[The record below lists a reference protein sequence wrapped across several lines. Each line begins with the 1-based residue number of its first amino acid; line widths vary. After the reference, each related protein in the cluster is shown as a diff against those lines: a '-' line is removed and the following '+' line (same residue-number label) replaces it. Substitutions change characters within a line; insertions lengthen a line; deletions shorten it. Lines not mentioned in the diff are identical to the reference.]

1 MATPAK
7 KQSFLGGAAILAAAV
22 VIVKLIGAAYKIPL
36 SNILG
41 SAGQTYFDTAY
52 QIYNFLLTFSTAGLP
67 LAISRMTSQAHA
79 KGLENE
85 KRRIFSTAIWLF
97 FGLGL
102 VCSVLMFFRADALA
116 RFLNNSLAATAVQ
129 ALAPAVFCVCLLA
142 CMRGYTQGQG
152 NMTPTAVSQVLEA
165 LLKLGI
171 GLPLAWYVLH
181 IGKTAELSAAGAQRY
196 PCCSCA
202 PILSPTGTGRN
213 LWTFPPPAGR
223 SLSRSCSS
231 AFPSP

>member
-1 MATPAK
+1 M
-7 KQSFLGGAAILAAAV
+7 
-22 VIVKLIGAAYKIPL
+22 
-36 SNILG
+36 
-41 SAGQTYFDTAY
+41 
-52 QIYNFLLTFSTAGLP
+52 LTFSTAGLP

-165 LLKLGI
+165 L
-171 GLPLAWYVLH
+171 
-181 IGKTAELSAAGAQRY
+181 
-196 PCCSCA
+196 
-202 PILSPTGTGRN
+202 
-213 LWTFPPPAGR
+213 
-223 SLSRSCSS
+223 
-231 AFPSP
+231 

>member
-1 MATPAK
+1 
-7 KQSFLGGAAILAAAV
+7 
-22 VIVKLIGAAYKIPL
+22 
-36 SNILG
+36 
-41 SAGQTYFDTAY
+41 
-52 QIYNFLLTFSTAGLP
+52 
-67 LAISRMTSQAHA
+67 MTSQAHA

-152 NMTPTAVSQVLEA
+152 NMTPTAVSQVLGGPFEA
-165 LLKLGI
+165 WHR
-171 GLPLAWYVLH
+171 PAFSVV
-181 IGKTAELSAAGAQRY
+181 R
-196 PCCSCA
+196 A
-202 PILSPTGTGRN
+202 PHRQN
-213 LWTFPPPAGR
+213 R
-223 SLSRSCSS
+223 
-231 AFPSP
+231 

>member
-7 KQSFLGGAAILAAAV
+7 KQSFLGGAAILTAAV

-79 KGLENE
+79 QGLENE
-85 KRRIFSTAIWLF
+85 KRKIFRTSIWLF

-102 VCSVLMFFRADALA
+102 VCSVLMLLPGGRAGPVPEQLSGLHRRAGAGSGRVL
-116 RFLNNSLAATAVQ
+116 RV
-129 ALAPAVFCVCLLA
+129 PAGLYAGLHP
-142 CMRGYTQGQG
+142 GTGQHD
-152 NMTPTAVSQVLEA
+152 PHRHVSQVLEA
-165 LLKLGI
+165 LLQAGHW
-171 GLPLAWYVLH
+171 P
-181 IGKTAELSAAGAQRY
+181 AAGMVCAAHRPDCRAERRRGHCRRHSRHGRLHAVPLCLSGY
-196 PCCSCA
+196 P
-202 PILSPTGTGRN
+202 
-213 LWTFPPPAGR
+213 
-223 SLSRSCSS
+223 
-231 AFPSP
+231 

>member
-1 MATPAK
+1 MASPAK
-7 KQSFLGGAAILAAAV
+7 KQSFLGGAAILTAAV
-22 VIVKLIGAAYKIPL
+22 VVVKLIGAAYKIPL

-79 KGLENE
+79 RGLENE
-85 KRRIFSTAIWLF
+85 KRKIFSTAIWLF

-116 RFLNNSLAATAVQ
+116 RFLNNSLAAAAVQ

-142 CMRGYTQGQG
+142 CMRG
-152 NMTPTAVSQVLEA
+152 
-165 LLKLGI
+165 
-171 GLPLAWYVLH
+171 
-181 IGKTAELSAAGAQRY
+181 
-196 PCCSCA
+196 
-202 PILSPTGTGRN
+202 
-213 LWTFPPPAGR
+213 
-223 SLSRSCSS
+223 
-231 AFPSP
+231 

>member
-1 MATPAK
+1 ME
-7 KQSFLGGAAILAAAV
+7 
-22 VIVKLIGAAYKIPL
+22 IVKLIGAAYKIPL

-116 RFLNNSLAATAVQ
+116 RFLNNSLASTAVQ

-142 CMRGYTQGQG
+142 CMRGYTQGQ
-152 NMTPTAVSQVLEA
+152 
-165 LLKLGI
+165 
-171 GLPLAWYVLH
+171 
-181 IGKTAELSAAGAQRY
+181 AAGMVCAAHRPDCRAERRRGHCRRHSRHGRLHAVPLCLSGY
-196 PCCSCA
+196 P
-202 PILSPTGTGRN
+202 
-213 LWTFPPPAGR
+213 
-223 SLSRSCSS
+223 
-231 AFPSP
+231 

>member
-1 MATPAK
+1 M
-7 KQSFLGGAAILAAAV
+7 
-22 VIVKLIGAAYKIPL
+22 
-36 SNILG
+36 
-41 SAGQTYFDTAY
+41 
-52 QIYNFLLTFSTAGLP
+52 LTFSTAGLP

-171 GLPLAWYVLH
+171 GLPLAWYVLQH
-181 IGKTAELSAAGAQRY
+181 RQDRGAQRGGAIVGVTAAQRY

-202 PILSPTGTGRN
+202 PISSPTGTGRN
-213 LWTFPPPAGR
+213 RRTFPPPAGR